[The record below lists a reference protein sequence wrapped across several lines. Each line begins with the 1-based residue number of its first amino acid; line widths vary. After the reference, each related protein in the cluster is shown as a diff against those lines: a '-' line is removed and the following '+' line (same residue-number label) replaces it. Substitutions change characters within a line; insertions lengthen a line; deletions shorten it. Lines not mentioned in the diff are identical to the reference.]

1 MCPEGKDPIVRL
13 LDGGRVPWYC
23 LEEPPSRAPQFAP
36 RGPAGSASRPRLQ
49 LPVLW
54 VSASRPVRRRGP
66 SWFQWRLAPLR
77 VCRPPRWPPWG
88 DACSRLLPIFGF
100 SAFSWGADRAVLP
113 VSLQPA
119 IRRVL
124 GKPAPVPPASGSADC
139 RLRHVDAVSLAR
151 VPAVH
156 VAFSFLRLRDVPGE
170 CRCGSRQTPRHLVFP
185 LPCFVGFLVSQ
196 LRL

>member
-23 LEEPPSRAPQFAP
+23 LEDPPSRAPQFAP

-54 VSASRPVRRRGP
+54 VSASRPARRGGP
-66 SWFQWRLAPLR
+66 SWFQLAPLR

-88 DACSRLLPIFGF
+88 DACSCLLPIFGF
-100 SAFSWGADRAVLP
+100 SAFSWGADGAVLP
-113 VSLQPA
+113 VSPQPA

-139 RLRHVDAVSLAR
+139 HLRRCLSSSGPSRSCCLFF
-151 VPAVH
+151 PC
-156 VAFSFLRLRDVPGE
+156 LRDAPGE
-170 CRCGSRQTPRHLVFP
+170 CRCGPRQTPRHLVFP
-185 LPCFVGFLVSQ
+185 LPRFVGFLVSQ